1 MPYVLQSVIEG
12 EVEEVTCDNVIIDK
26 DIVKGSDT
34 ADLGVEGYGTF
45 VDNLVV
51 TD

>member
-1 MPYVLQSVIEG
+1 MLQSVIEG

-26 DIVKGSDT
+26 DIVKGSDI
-34 ADLGVEGYGTF
+34 ADHGIEGYGTF

>member
-1 MPYVLQSVIEG
+1 MLQSVIEG
-12 EVEEVTCDNVIIDK
+12 EVEEGVTCDNVIIDK
-26 DIVKGSDT
+26 DIVKGSDP
-34 ADLGVEGYGTF
+34 ADHGVEGYGTF